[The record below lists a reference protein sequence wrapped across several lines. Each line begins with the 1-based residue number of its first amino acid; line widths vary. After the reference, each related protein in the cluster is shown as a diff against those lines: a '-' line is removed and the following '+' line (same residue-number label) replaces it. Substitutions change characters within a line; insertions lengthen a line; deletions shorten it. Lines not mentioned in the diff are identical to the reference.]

1 MDANLLTSKAASQY
15 QWIAELVN
23 SVILPKFAEKNKS
36 YGKDS
41 DEFYNLRQSAQRY
54 YAELY
59 ANDPYA
65 AMAKVAGFLKDKHE
79 VTLAKTVN
87 VSEAEERM
95 LDCIIYDL
103 FRLRFKL
110 LQVASRARD
119 SSEIDA
125 AAIRK
130 MFNLEEE
137 QCPKQS
143 LPTMREA
150 KLDSQK

>member
-1 MDANLLTSKAASQY
+1 MDAKLLTSTTASQY
-15 QWIAELVN
+15 QWIAELIN

-36 YGKDS
+36 YGKDA

-54 YAELY
+54 YSDLY
-59 ANDPYA
+59 ERDPYA

-87 VSEAEERM
+87 VPEAEERM

-110 LQVASRARD
+110 MQISVKARD
-119 SSEIDA
+119 SSEVDDA
-125 AAIRK
+125 AICR
-130 MFNLEEE
+130 MFNLKEES
-137 QCPKQS
+137 CPTIS
-143 LPTMREA
+143 LPT
-150 KLDSQK
+150 KNPTP